1 MRNDCYAMIKL
12 GLQPYEQIGHETE
25 FRARLI
31 LAQDLYAT
39 RPTIVDF

>member
-1 MRNDCYAMIKL
+1 MQYSDRPLKL
-12 GLQPYEQIGHETE
+12 GLQPYEQIWHEIE
-25 FRARLI
+25 FRASLI